1 MKKTAI
7 LFVCLISGVFTQAQK
22 SFQGE
27 ITYRLHASAED
38 KNDAELKVLF
48 GLNKLKLRFKEKE
61 EYDKDELIVLFD
73 SAATYIINADNKTFK
88 KKLLHINQPVLQRTE
103 KKSILGYGTTA
114 FVPES
119 NGLGN
124 LLGGLMSASNA
135 VFYLADSFYYSVPDI
150 LQGNIELVMVQK
162 NRIVLGADV
171 QIGETLYGASEE
183 KIRNKNLVTAEAIS
197 INPMAVNDSNFLI
210 PADYIDIK
218 RYEEVTNALDSSAV
232 KIDSVAI
239 VAPAKK
245 ATAKKPVKSSKPKTA
260 VKSSAV
266 RRKE

>member
-1 MKKTAI
+1 MKKIVI
-7 LFVCLISGVFTQAQK
+7 LFISLISGVLVQAQK

-27 ITYRLHASAED
+27 ITYKLHASAED
-38 KNDAELKVLF
+38 KGDAELKVLF

-61 EYDKDELIVLFD
+61 EYEKDELIVLFD
-73 SAATYIINADNKTFK
+73 SAVTYIVNADNKTFK
-88 KKLLHINQPVLQRTE
+88 KKLLHINQPVLQRIK
-103 KKSILGYGTTA
+103 KKSILGYSTTS

-124 LLGGLMSASNA
+124 LLGGLMSASNT
-135 VFYLADSFYYSVPDI
+135 VFYLSDSLYYSVPDI
-150 LQGNIELVMVQK
+150 LQGNIELVMIQK
-162 NRIVLGADV
+162 NSIVLGADV
-171 QIGETLYGASEE
+171 QMSETLYGASEE
-183 KIRNKNLVTAEAIS
+183 KVRNKNLVTAEAIA
-197 INPMAVNDSNFLI
+197 INAMAVNDSEFLI
-210 PADYIDIK
+210 PADYVDIK
-218 RYEEVTNALDSSAV
+218 KYEEVTDALDSAAV
-232 KIDSVAI
+232 MIDSVAP